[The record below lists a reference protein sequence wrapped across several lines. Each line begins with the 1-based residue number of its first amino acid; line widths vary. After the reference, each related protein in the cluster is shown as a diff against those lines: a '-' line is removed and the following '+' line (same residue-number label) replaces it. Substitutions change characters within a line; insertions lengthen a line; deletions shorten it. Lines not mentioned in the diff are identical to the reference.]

1 MNNRATPV
9 EIDPATLA
17 QAQAFAA
24 EFADRI
30 RSILLSLHV
39 TVAARFR
46 ILGLFTN
53 PLCNRL
59 NRGAQRIA
67 ALMARLA
74 QGRLRRPRTTPA
86 HPAAPPR
93 DPQQPCCRQPP
104 RFRLPQGQGWLARLL
119 LHEAI
124 VTGLHLNALL
134 ADPASQAIL
143 AAVPA
148 LARILAPIH
157 RMLGW
162 PPAKSAP
169 KTAIEPAPAPV
180 GETASGKPRPPSPNA
195 ARAPHLRRLRVAK
208 SSFFPKPA

>member
-134 ADPASQAIL
+134 ADPASQA
-143 AAVPA
+143 
-148 LARILAPIH
+148 
-157 RMLGW
+157 MLGW

-180 GETASGKPRPPSPNA
+180 GEPASGKPRPPSPNA